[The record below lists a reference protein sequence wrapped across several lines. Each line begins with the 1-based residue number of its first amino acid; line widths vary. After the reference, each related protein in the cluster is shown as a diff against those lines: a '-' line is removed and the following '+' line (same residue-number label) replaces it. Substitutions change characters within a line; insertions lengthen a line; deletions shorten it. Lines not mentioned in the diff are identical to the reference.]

1 MNDPINEALKLQQ
14 TASKYGFDWKN
25 IESVFEKLQ
34 EEIEEI
40 KQEIERSDKLK
51 IEDEFGDLLFQ
62 CLNLSRHL
70 KIDPKEALIRASKK
84 FQRRFTHVLH
94 LAQKENLSL
103 DLLTE
108 ERLIDLWNEAK
119 KSTC

>member
-1 MNDPINEALKLQQ
+1 MTDPINEALKLQQ
-14 TASKYGFDWKN
+14 MASKYGFDWTT
-25 IESVFEKLQ
+25 IGPVFEKLQ

-40 KQEIERSDKLK
+40 KQELERSEKLK

-70 KIDPKEALIRASKK
+70 KIDPKEALIRASNK
-84 FQRRFTHVLH
+84 FQKRFTYVLH

-103 DLLTE
+103 HLLTE

-119 KSTC
+119 KST